1 MTEETKKDRTPEEMW
16 ADWARK
22 EITDQAAALKELRRF
37 KRETEKD
44 LRRFKKYSAA
54 LEEEIKGLHKQL
66 AEAREDANDNA
77 EYHDAE
83 RKRLKAALDLVL
95 KIANAYP
102 HDGSAC
108 AHIAERALAGDDA
121 AEEWERLGKEIDAEA
136 EKANVIGIWE
146 FKQGRHYKQR

>member
-1 MTEETKKDRTPEEMW
+1 MTKQTELKPCPFCGGKAELFEGYRLSHVYCINCNAQTDSLKSTKRAVELWNSRLILD
-16 ADWARK
+16 
-22 EITDQAAALKELRRF
+22 AL
-37 KRETEKD
+37 D
-44 LRRFKKYSAA
+44 V
-54 LEEEIKGLHKQL
+54 
-66 AEAREDANDNA
+66 
-77 EYHDAE
+77 AE
-83 RKRLKAALDLVL
+83 RKRLKAALDLIL

-146 FKQGRHYKQR
+146 FKR

>member
-1 MTEETKKDRTPEEMW
+1 MTEEIKKDRTPEEMW
-16 ADWARK
+16 ADWARQ
-22 EITDQAAALKELRRF
+22 ELTDQAAELKDLRRF

-44 LRRFKKYSAA
+44 LRRFKNYSAA
-54 LEEEIKGLHKQL
+54 LEKEVKSLHKQL
-66 AEAREDANDNA
+66 AVAREDANDNE
-77 EYHDAE
+77 EYHVFE
-83 RKRLKAALDLVL
+83 RKRLKAALDLIL

-146 FKQGRHYKQR
+146 LKK